1 MPTLTEKRLLEMMKE
16 EWNRKVAALDKSL
29 VEFISTDD
37 SDGKRGII
45 GVNTKVRHKGSQLLY
60 TVHEVGPHD
69 VTLETPEGKLFT
81 VKDHEFEDEYELS

>member
-1 MPTLTEKRLLEMMKE
+1 MPTLTEKRILELMKE
-16 EWNRKVAALDKSL
+16 EWDRKVANLDKSL
-29 VEFISTDD
+29 VEFLGADD

-60 TVHEVGPHD
+60 TVHEVGPRD

-81 VKDHEFEDEYELS
+81 VKDHEFEEEYELA